1 VIRITAMVIV
11 IIMGQLQSAQRM
23 MEALVETVVFVSLHF
38 LDRLSDLFDGLI
50 ESLAI
55 GTD

>member
-1 VIRITAMVIV
+1 MVIV